1 MYAAKNRMAFFEVSP
16 LCNFNIRESF
26 SELSRMALHRNGLE
40 RLWRSNKGKSRKLSN
55 AMKSIKLNISII
67 VAVLSLQELCC
78 RAIVP
83 RTTVYGIEQLPLPPP
98 IKSHLKSYAM
108 TSYTARYVAG
118 TLLRPSTTS
127 HKKPKLIV
135 PTDATRSSCV
145 GRNSC
150 LIS

>member
-1 MYAAKNRMAFFEVSP
+1 VRATFICWKIRKSTLFFIENSINLILHLRFV
-16 LCNFNIRESF
+16 LYCITFNI
-26 SELSRMALHRNGLE
+26 
-40 RLWRSNKGKSRKLSN
+40 
-55 AMKSIKLNISII
+55 I
-67 VAVLSLQELCC
+67 VSVLSLQELCC